1 MDVPGLAALP
11 ADAVSVAQLGDDGVE
26 VKVTV
31 PPPPAPAPS
40 APAADGEVAMADAA
54 APCTPPARPT
64 VHVLTLKGLYGRLSG
79 VAAKP
84 PKQGKDTLTVTLT
97 KAVEGTWW
105 NLKSYAAGGGGYG
118 GGSYD
123 FDD

>member
-1 MDVPGLAALP
+1 VDVPGLTALP

-31 PPPPAPAPS
+31 PPPAPT
-40 APAADGEVAMADAA
+40 ADGEVTMADAA
-54 APCTPPARPT
+54 PGGGRPS
-64 VHVLTLKGLYGRLSG
+64 VHVLTLKGLYGRVAG
-79 VAAKP
+79 VTHKI
-84 PKQGKDTLTVTLT
+84 KKDTLTVTLT
-97 KAVEGTWW
+97 KAAEGTWW
-105 NLKSYAAGGGGYG
+105 NLKSYASGGGGGYG